1 MLGNMKNVKKIV
13 VSWRRSGQLRRRA
26 GPISAPVAEEVV
38 IKLLPVLG
46 DLAAVTAV
54 ITALR
59 GGVLLRVV
67 PVIWGCWSKVMSV
80 VM

>member
-46 DLAAVTAV
+46 DLAAVTAR
-54 ITALR
+54 ALEDCMPDR
-59 GGVLLRVV
+59 
-67 PVIWGCWSKVMSV
+67 WGWPYAVWL
-80 VM
+80 